1 MVAGV
6 APSRASAWVR
16 VAALA
21 GVVAALDQITKQIV
35 TASINRGDSHQIIF
49 GIDIANVRNKGVA
62 FGLLADGD
70 VPVLLLT
77 LAALALLLIYFGSH
91 TDRPQLWIA
100 VGLLLGGAIG
110 NLVDRV
116 RLGAVVD
123 FIDPPVWPAFNVADV
138 AIVAG
143 VALLVISLGSPQGT
157 AAR

>member
-6 APSRASAWVR
+6 APSRASPWLR

-21 GVVAALDQITKQIV
+21 GIVVALDQLTKQIV
-35 TASINRGDSHQIIF
+35 TASIDRGDSHQIIF
-49 GIDIANVRNKGVA
+49 GIDLANVRNKGVA

-77 LAALALLLIYFGSH
+77 IAAVALLLLYFGSH
-91 TDRPQLWIA
+91 ADKPNLWIA
-100 VGLLLGGAIG
+100 VGLLAGGAIG
-110 NLVDRV
+110 NLVDRL

-123 FIDPPVWPAFNVADV
+123 FIDLPVWPAFNLADV

-143 VALLVISLGSPQGT
+143 VVLLVISLTSPQAA